1 MVKKGEPKFPP
12 SGWRRYLWRAPI
24 HLYRV
29 GLGPLMGKRFLLLNH
44 IGRKT
49 GLPRQA
55 VVEIARYDPEA
66 NVYYVASGFG
76 KKSDWYRNLQ
86 AHPHVTIQV
95 GNKKMRA
102 HARLLSPEESA
113 KEAVR
118 YARAHPRAAMELS
131 KLMGLELDN
140 PDDEEEWRTAG
151 REYIPFVALEVVGQE

>member
-1 MVKKGEPKFPP
+1 MVKKGEPKLPP
-12 SGWRRYLWRAPI
+12 TGWRRYLWRAPI

-86 AHPHVTIQV
+86 AHPDVTIQV
-95 GNKKMRA
+95 GNKKCGRMPACFRPKSLPKRWRA
-102 HARLLSPEESA
+102 TCGPILARPWNCPNSWDWSWTTRMTKKSGARQDGNTSLS
-113 KEAVR
+113 
-118 YARAHPRAAMELS
+118 
-131 KLMGLELDN
+131 
-140 PDDEEEWRTAG
+140 
-151 REYIPFVALEVVGQE
+151 